1 MKLDYK
7 DIGATIKKAR
17 ISRNWTQQSLADE
30 CKISR
35 TYLADIESGRS
46 GGLQVITKLFCVLG
60 LDLNLL
66 KNVVNTDN

>member
-35 TYLADIESGRS
+35 TYLADIESGR
-46 GGLQVITKLFCVLG
+46 LLNVKLFDGSFLT
-60 LDLNLL
+60 LFNAKDASSHHNI
-66 KNVVNTDN
+66 